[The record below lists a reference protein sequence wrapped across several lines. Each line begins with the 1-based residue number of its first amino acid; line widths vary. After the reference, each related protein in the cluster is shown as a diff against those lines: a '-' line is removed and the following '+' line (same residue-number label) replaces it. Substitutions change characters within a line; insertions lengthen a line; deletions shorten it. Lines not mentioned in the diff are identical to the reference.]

1 MDQLSFVQHA
11 VSKGND
17 LSSDL
22 FAVYMDIA
30 LTFQNYETTYKY
42 FYEKTKEDVNSRNNS
57 KGEHLLIEPIIIPS
71 VSSALFTG
79 MYGDFEYY
87 LNLICN
93 AYKTK
98 HNYKLDFKDIS
109 GNGIKRAVIY
119 LTKVIQV
126 RDLKNTSEWNELTH
140 WNRVRNII
148 VHNNRAIRNKEDRDS
163 VIFLNLNINERQNR
177 VYLLTDD
184 CKRFLDVTLK
194 FFMLCI

>member
-11 VSKGND
+11 VNKGND

-30 LTFQNYETTYKY
+30 SRFQNYETTYKY

-93 AYKTK
+93 AYKIK
-98 HNYKLDFKDIS
+98 HNYKIDLKDIS
-109 GNGIKRAVIY
+109 GNGIERAVSY
-119 LTKVIQV
+119 LTKVVQV
-126 RDLKNTSEWNELTH
+126 RDLKNTPEWSKLKH
-140 WNRVRNII
+140 WNRIRNII
-148 VHNNRAIRNKEDRDS
+148 VHNNRVIRNQEDKVS
-163 VIFLNLNINERQNR
+163 IIFLNLNINEKQNR
-177 VYLLTDD
+177 VYLLIDD
-184 CKRFLDVTLK
+184 CKRFLNLILN
-194 FFMLCI
+194 FFRICI